1 MTLQAKHHTAIE
13 YLLNRGIPESTIQQL
28 KICWLDYQTATSDR
42 YGYGQLA
49 TSPDGLIAF
58 PLSFQEENGKLIT
71 AARNFY
77 LTDQSEQQ
85 HLAIINRYRLANG
98 HLPISKTPKYLIPTG
113 DRTRDLPFYDPFSLL
128 YPDLNGAMPE
138 PLLCT
143 EDVIGCIKA
152 AARGKRILS
161 SFGVWLCKREEL
173 EEYQDDPIWL
183 HPFQGLFPVYLSDS
197 DGLTKVS
204 VFQALV
210 RTGYT
215 VGCRVGMFS
224 PRTGG
229 GKCGLDEGIDD
240 GLDLEAIANSA
251 VDVAEFIYQYLPGVR
266 AALEVEYGR
275 SQGDLK
281 TGQFYRQII
290 RELARHL
297 GDFSDFK
304 ACYGRLFKQLGFN
317 VPDFK
322 KLFWQGRESVGEGL
336 PESETIAELLLKIGS
351 EASYFHTPDRVGY
364 ADISAN
370 GHRETYPVRSR
381 GFKLWLTGQL
391 YERYGQAA
399 NSEALNS
406 SLNVLEA
413 QSIFTGP
420 EYPVFTRLAEFEGKI
435 YLDLGS
441 DEWSAVEITPDGWKL
456 VTDYPVRFRRTAHAL
471 CLAVP
476 KPGLSSIELK
486 GKLAEIVNI
495 SEDSWVLVL
504 CWLTYCYVCLS
515 CPHPI
520 LILHGEQGSGKSF
533 TSRALK
539 SLIDPSKSPLL
550 QEPKELRDLAIACSN
565 RWLLAFDNFSN
576 ISNVLSD
583 ALCRV
588 STGGGFATRTLY
600 ENDEE
605 TVFEFLRPLLINGI
619 DSLATRP
626 DLLERS
632 ILITLPAIT
641 EETRGK
647 EAELTETFEALK
659 PQLLG
664 ALLSAVSQGLAKL
677 PTVKPDRLPRM
688 ADFAC
693 WAIAVEEA
701 LGFEA
706 GSFMEAYGDNRA
718 TAHETALEASP
729 VGQAILQF
737 MEYHDDWQGSA
748 TDLLV
753 ELEKLVDEKTS
764 KRRDWAG
771 TARSLGKALTR
782 LAPELRAFG
791 IEVSKPDRTDKKGSR
806 LWRLE
811 KIGKRTP
818 ETSETSETS
827 QDDKWMDV

>member
-1 MTLQAKHHTAIE
+1 
-13 YLLNRGIPESTIQQL
+13 
-28 KICWLDYQTATSDR
+28 
-42 YGYGQLA
+42 
-49 TSPDGLIAF
+49 
-58 PLSFQEENGKLIT
+58 
-71 AARNFY
+71 
-77 LTDQSEQQ
+77 
-85 HLAIINRYRLANG
+85 
-98 HLPISKTPKYLIPTG
+98 
-113 DRTRDLPFYDPFSLL
+113 
-128 YPDLNGAMPE
+128 MPE

-143 EDVIGCIKA
+143 EDLIDCAKA
-152 AARGKRILS
+152 ALQGKRILS
-161 SFGVWLCKREEL
+161 SLGVWLCQREEL
-173 EEYQDDPIWL
+173 EDYQDNPTWL
-183 HPFQGLFPVYLSDS
+183 HPFQGLFPAYISDS
-197 DGLTKVS
+197 DTQIKVS
-204 VFQALV
+204 VFQAQV

-224 PRTGG
+224 PRENGS
-229 GKCGLDEGIDD
+229 KCGLDEAIDD
-240 GLDLEAIANSA
+240 GLEDWEAITNSA
-251 VDVAEFIYQYLPGVR
+251 VDVAEFIYQNLPGVR
-266 AALEVEYGR
+266 TALEVEYGK

-281 TGQFYRQII
+281 AGQFYRQII

-297 GDFSDFK
+297 GDFSDFRV
-304 ACYGRLFKQLGFN
+304 CYGKLFKQLGFN
-317 VPDFK
+317 VPDLK
-322 KLFWQGRESVGEGL
+322 KLFWQGRESVGEGP

-364 ADISAN
+364 ADICVS

-381 GFKLWLTGQL
+381 GFKLLLTGQL
-391 YERYGQAA
+391 YERYCQAA

-406 SLNVLEA
+406 ALNVLEA

-441 DEWSAVEITPDGWKL
+441 DDWSAVEITPDGWKV
-456 VTDYPVRFRRTAHAL
+456 VTDYPVRFRRTAYAL

-476 KPGLSSIELK
+476 EPGLSSAELK
-486 GKLAEIVNI
+486 GKLTKIVNI
-495 SEDSWVLVL
+495 PEDSWVLVL
-504 CWLTYCYVCLS
+504 CWLTYCFVCLG

-520 LILHGEQGSGKSF
+520 LILHGEQGSGKSL
-533 TSRALK
+533 TSRNLKALV
-539 SLIDPSKSPLL
+539 DPSKSPLL
-550 QEPKELRDLAIACSN
+550 QEPKELRDLAITCSN

-588 STGGGFATRTLY
+588 STGGGFSTRTLY

-632 ILITLPAIT
+632 ILITLPAIA

-647 EAELTETFEALK
+647 EAELTEMFEVLK

-664 ALLSAVSQGLAKL
+664 ALLTSVSQGLAKL

-737 MEYHDDWQGSA
+737 MEYHDGWQGSA

-811 KIGKRTP
+811 KIDKQTP
-818 ETSETSETS
+818 ETSETS
-827 QDDKWMDV
+827 QDDEWTDV